1 MERTH
6 NTDNMRGNNGKAN
19 AFRFSAINRETVSNI
34 VPDIEVETTNN
45 SFIYWGD
52 DNSYPNYIHHLY
64 ETATPLRSCITS
76 LVDYIC
82 GDSVDSEIDGMEKK
96 VRCIALQYA
105 LYGCFAINVLRNRF
119 GEVCDIIPIDVRC
132 LRSNKD
138 NTEFFYSEN
147 FKEIRKWQ
155 RYKCLK
161 YPVYD
166 PDRKE
171 IASSIYFYKNTL
183 FRTYGEPIYKSALL
197 SAECQSA
204 INEYNLNSL
213 NNGITSN
220 VIINFNNGIPDEEQ
234 QSEIEDMVYEK
245 FSSFRN
251 ACRPMINFADDSDHS
266 LTVER
271 IDVDDFVERYGAL
284 AKRSADEIYSAFR
297 MSPMLA
303 GITIDNNGFAE
314 QDFEGA
320 YRLFN
325 KTVVQP
331 LQKDIVNGIN
341 NLLGDNA
348 VSITP
353 FNLKWDD
360 TADDNNQNVNEI
372 N

>member
-1 MERTH
+1 MKQL
-6 NTDNMRGNNGKAN
+6 NTDNTKDKNKS
-19 AFRFSAINRETVSNI
+19 FRFSAINRETVSNI
-34 VPDIEVETTNN
+34 VPDIELQQTNN
-45 SFIYWGD
+45 GFVFWGE
-52 DNSYPNYIHHLY
+52 DNDYPNYLYRLY
-64 ETATPLRSCITS
+64 ETATPLHSCVTS

-82 GDSVDSEIDGMEKK
+82 GDSVDSDIDGLDKK
-96 VRCIALQYA
+96 VRCIALQYV

-119 GEVCDIIPIDVRC
+119 GDVVDIVPVDIRC

-147 FKEIRKWQ
+147 FREIRKWQ

-161 YPVYD
+161 YSVYN
-166 PDRKE
+166 PDSRE
-171 IASSIYFYKNTL
+171 IASSIYFYKNSL
-183 FRTYGEPIYKSALL
+183 FKTYGDPIYKSALL
-197 SAECQSA
+197 SAEVQSS

-220 VIINFNNGIPDEEQ
+220 VILNFNNGVPDEEQ
-234 QSEIEDMVYEK
+234 QSEIEDLVYEK

-251 ACRPMINFADDSDHS
+251 ASRPMINFSDDSEHS

-284 AKRSADEIYSAFR
+284 AKRSADEVYSAFR

-303 GITIDNNGFAE
+303 GITLDNQGFAE
-314 QDFEGA
+314 QNFEDA

-341 NLLGDNA
+341 NLLGDGA

-353 FNLKWDD
+353 FNLKWED

>member
-1 MERTH
+1 MEKQ
-6 NTDNMRGNNGKAN
+6 NTTNTKTNKTN
-19 AFRFSAINRETVSNI
+19 AFRFSAINRETVSNV
-34 VPDIEVETTNN
+34 VPDIELQPTNN
-45 SFIYWGD
+45 GFVFWGE
-52 DNSYPNYIHHLY
+52 DNDYPNYLYRLY

-82 GDSVDSEIDGMEKK
+82 GDSVDSDIDGMEKK
-96 VRCIALQYA
+96 VRCIALQYVIF
-105 LYGCFAINVLRNRF
+105 GCFAINVLRNRF
-119 GEVCDIIPIDVRC
+119 GDVVDIVPVDIRC

-147 FKEIRKWQ
+147 FREIKKWQ

-161 YPVYD
+161 FLVYD
-166 PDRKE
+166 TDSRE
-171 IASSIYFYKNTL
+171 IASSIFFYKNSL
-183 FRTYGEPIYKSALL
+183 FKTYGDPIYKSALL
-197 SAECQSA
+197 SAEVQSS

-220 VIINFNNGIPDEEQ
+220 VILNFNNGVPDEQQ
-234 QSEIEDMVYEK
+234 QSEIEDLVYEK

-251 ACRPMINFADDSDHS
+251 ASRPMINFSDDTDHS

-284 AKRSADEIYSAFR
+284 AKRSADEVYSAFR

-303 GITIDNNGFAE
+303 GITLDNQGFAE
-314 QDFEGA
+314 QNFEDA

-331 LQKDIVNGIN
+331 LQQDVVNGIN
-341 NLLGDNA
+341 KLLGDGA

>member
-1 MERTH
+1 M
-6 NTDNMRGNNGKAN
+6 
-19 AFRFSAINRETVSNI
+19 
-34 VPDIEVETTNN
+34 
-45 SFIYWGD
+45 
-52 DNSYPNYIHHLY
+52 
-64 ETATPLRSCITS
+64 
-76 LVDYIC
+76 
-82 GDSVDSEIDGMEKK
+82 
-96 VRCIALQYA
+96 
-105 LYGCFAINVLRNRF
+105 
-119 GEVCDIIPIDVRC
+119 
-132 LRSNKD
+132 
-138 NTEFFYSEN
+138 
-147 FKEIRKWQ
+147 
-155 RYKCLK
+155 K
-161 YPVYD
+161 YPAYN
-166 PDRKE
+166 PDSRE

-251 ACRPMINFADDSDHS
+251 ACRPMINFADDADHS

-284 AKRSADEIYSAFR
+284 SKRSADEIYSAFR

-331 LQKDIVNGIN
+331 LQQDIVNGIN

-360 TADDNNQNVNEI
+360 TADDNNQKVNEI